1 MALAS
6 GLCLVTGATGF
17 LGSAVA
23 RALLRAGQDVRVLA
37 RPTSDRRNLAEL
49 PVEIAVGTLEDAA
62 SLTRAVTGCRYLF
75 HVAADYRLWVPD
87 PAAMYRANVDGT
99 RELMRTAL
107 AAGVERIV
115 YTSSVATLGIVAG
128 GSADEITP
136 SRLGDMIGPYKR
148 SKYLAEEAVRGMIEK
163 NGLPVVIVN
172 PSTPI
177 GPGDLKPTPTG
188 RLILEAARGHMP
200 GYVDTGL
207 NVVHVDD
214 VAAGELIA
222 AEQGKIG
229 ERYILGGEN
238 MPLAE
243 ILAHVAHAA
252 GRRPPR
258 MKVPYPVAF
267 SAAAIGTAMAR
278 VTGREPF
285 TTLDGVRMSRKKMYF
300 SSAKAERALGYKPR
314 PACEAIADAVTWFA
328 ANGYLKA

>member
-75 HVAADYRLWVPD
+75 HVAADYRLWAPD

-136 SRLGDMIGPYKR
+136 SRLG
-148 SKYLAEEAVRGMIEK
+148 
-163 NGLPVVIVN
+163 
-172 PSTPI
+172 
-177 GPGDLKPTPTG
+177 
-188 RLILEAARGHMP
+188 
-200 GYVDTGL
+200 
-207 NVVHVDD
+207 
-214 VAAGELIA
+214 
-222 AEQGKIG
+222 
-229 ERYILGGEN
+229 
-238 MPLAE
+238 
-243 ILAHVAHAA
+243 
-252 GRRPPR
+252 
-258 MKVPYPVAF
+258 
-267 SAAAIGTAMAR
+267 
-278 VTGREPF
+278 
-285 TTLDGVRMSRKKMYF
+285 
-300 SSAKAERALGYKPR
+300 
-314 PACEAIADAVTWFA
+314 
-328 ANGYLKA
+328 